1 MLVEVSPSAASSCEA
16 EFQETSFHETL
27 FQDALSQEALFQ
39 EAEFQETL
47 FQETLFQEAE
57 FHDALSQEAL
67 FQDAF
72 ARAAPIHAVLSKVLE
87 FTNASS
93 ARFGFG
99 GAVTFAAASAVSS
112 PTPLDA
118 PTAGLIVRAVTI
130 SAPLTWSGVQSGWRA
145 RMSAAVPD
153 TTGAANDVPESCM

>member
-1 MLVEVSPSAASSCEA
+1 MLVEVSPSAASSCEE

-27 FQDALSQEALFQ
+27 F
-39 EAEFQETL
+39 
-47 FQETLFQEAE
+47 
-57 FHDALSQEAL
+57 HDALSQEA
-67 FQDAF
+67 FVWAV
-72 ARAAPIHAVLSKVLE
+72 PVHAVPLKVLE

-112 PTPLDA
+112 PTPLEV
-118 PTAGLIVRAVTI
+118 PTPGLIVRAVTI
-130 SAPLTWSGVQSGWRA
+130 RAPLTWSGVQSGWRA
-145 RMSAAVPD
+145 RMSAAAPD

>member
-1 MLVEVSPSAASSCEA
+1 MLVEVSPSAASSCEE

-27 FQDALSQEALFQ
+27 SHD
-39 EAEFQETL
+39 
-47 FQETLFQEAE
+47 AE
-57 FHDALSQEAL
+57 FHDALFQEAL

-72 ARAAPIHAVLSKVLE
+72 VWAVPIHAVLLKVLE

-99 GAVTFAAASAVSS
+99 GAVTFAAASAVNS
-112 PTPLDA
+112 PTPLEA

-145 RMSAAVPD
+145 
-153 TTGAANDVPESCM
+153 

>member
-1 MLVEVSPSAASSCEA
+1 MSLEVNVYSDRSAVESPPAASSCEA

-27 FQDALSQEALFQ
+27 FQEALFQEALFQ

-47 FQETLFQEAE
+47 FQE
-57 FHDALSQEAL
+57 AL

-72 ARAAPIHAVLSKVLE
+72 VWAVPIHEALSKVLE

-99 GAVTFAAASAVSS
+99 GAVTFAAASAVNS
-112 PTPLDA
+112 PTPLEA
-118 PTAGLIVRAVTI
+118 PTAGLIIRAVTI

-145 RMSAAVPD
+145 RMSAAAPD